1 MMYLNTDD
9 FEETVPAINEER
21 LRKIAETL
29 LIDYN
34 DQMPDFTLS
43 FVKPETIKELNKTYR
58 DIDSVTDVLSFESGG
73 EVDPETGREYLGDII
88 ICLEQAAKQA
98 DQSGHS
104 TEDEI
109 GLLEI
114 HGLLHLLG
122 YDHLDDDQR
131 EEMWNYQDVYLE
143 KCGIHLNRRP
153 GEDFDF

>member
-9 FEETVPAINEER
+9 FEEPIPAINEDR

-29 LIDYN
+29 LIDYY
-34 DQMPDFTLS
+34 DEMPDFTLS

-58 DIDSVTDVLSFESGG
+58 DIDTVTDVLSFESGG